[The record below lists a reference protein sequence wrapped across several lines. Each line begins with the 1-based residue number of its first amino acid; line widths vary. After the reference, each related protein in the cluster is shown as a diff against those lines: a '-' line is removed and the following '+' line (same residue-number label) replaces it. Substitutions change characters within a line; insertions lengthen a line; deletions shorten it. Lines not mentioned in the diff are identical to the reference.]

1 MSGGNF
7 ESKVADLV
15 SVTRRLEVPQILLLR
30 RLTLGD
36 PETLKWANLKQ
47 LDLIFNVILDHALR
61 RTGQAAVIAA
71 SRDHFDPM
79 LPAGEEATRD
89 KERWL
94 LFDLAKPMLS
104 GKVTAEEETTEAVMD
119 QLDAA
124 DDDLIGLSFGDFPTL
139 FDEAIA
145 RYIRRTLSVLAASG
159 TRHHIP
165 PPFIVAP
172 GFAACFDKVLRECV
186 LPTMRGTR
194 RLKEL
199 AATRDWTEDGAA
211 ARLIGMVQSP
221 DMNNPI
227 LHQWRGRWASLHPDT
242 VLKGK
247 DGKPRPR
254 QATDDPWPAFRE
266 DAARRGYIPPT
277 PFDIPALER
286 ILLLDG
292 EVLAAAW
299 ESLAQLYEQEFQPKN
314 KSDLGRPGSFR
325 DGLLAQIERL
335 EHQAGDLLAIKA
347 FFDFPKVDRVFV
359 KQLIQTLGRSDIER
373 DRKAPVLIAFYNDL
387 PK

>member
-61 RTGQAAVIAA
+61 RTGQAAVEAA
-71 SRDHFDPM
+71 SRDHFDPL
-79 LPAGEEATRD
+79 LPTGDEGARD

-104 GKVTAEEETTEAVMD
+104 GKVAEEEETTEAVMD
-119 QLDAA
+119 RLDPA
-124 DDDLIGLSFGDFPTL
+124 DEDLSSLSFGDFPTL

-145 RYIRRTLSVLAASG
+145 RYLRRTLTVLAATG

-172 GFAACFDKVLRECV
+172 GFAACFDKVVRECV
-186 LPTMRGTR
+186 LPTMRGSR

-199 AATRDWTEDGAA
+199 ANTRDWTEDGAA
-211 ARLIGMVQSP
+211 ARLIGMAQSQ
-221 DMNNPI
+221 DINNPI
-227 LHQWRGRWASLHPDT
+227 MHQWHSRWASLHPDAA
-242 VLKGK
+242 LKGK

-254 QATDDPWPAFRE
+254 QAHDDPWPDFQE
-266 DAARRGYIPPT
+266 DAAKRGYIPPY
-277 PFDIPALER
+277 PADIPALER

-299 ESLAQLYEQEFQPKN
+299 ESLAQLYEQEFQPKS
-314 KSDLGRPGSFR
+314 KSDYGRPGSFR

-335 EHQAGDLLAIKA
+335 EHHGGDLLAIKA
-347 FFDFPKVDRVFV
+347 FFDFPKVDRVFIR
-359 KQLIQTLGRSDIER
+359 QLIQTLGRSDIER
-373 DRKAPVLIAFYNDL
+373 ERKAPVLIAFYNDL